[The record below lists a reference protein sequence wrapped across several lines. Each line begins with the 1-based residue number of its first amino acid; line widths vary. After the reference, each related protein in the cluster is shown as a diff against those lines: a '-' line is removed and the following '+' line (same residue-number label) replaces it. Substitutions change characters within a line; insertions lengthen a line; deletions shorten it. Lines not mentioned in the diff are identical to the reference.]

1 MSYGQGEMMP
11 RLTDKT
17 IWELPPATAGNRIF
31 YDSPNRKGRDWTPG
45 FGVRVTAAGARSFI
59 LNYRTKDGTERRLTI
74 GTLPAWDLN
83 AARTEARGLKR
94 RVDAGEDPLADLRAV
109 RGALTV
115 ADLSDRFIEEH
126 LPSKRASTRAAYEG
140 LIKRYFRPE
149 LGNRKVASI
158 TYDDVAKLHR
168 NITTNKGACIANR
181 ALTVLSKMFSLAIRW
196 KLRPDNPVKG
206 VERNHEDKRTR
217 YLTADEIT
225 RLLKALAEYQHQDVA
240 HAIRLL
246 LLTGARKGEVLSMR
260 WENIDLKARTWTKPG
275 TSTKQKKVYRV
286 PLSDP
291 AIQILRHLY
300 EMNAASDWVFPGRLA
315 GKHLSAIDVDWVHVC
330 KAANIHDAH
339 INDLRH
345 TYASLLARI
354 TTTCEGHFRGH
365 FCVVPVLEFEDG
377 HLHPSGEVGRPLRD
391 HLWQGPPV
399 TRNAEIDPGDND
411 PPPKMTQGGNDPL
424 TPLHH
429 LQQVYERGD
438 KGVSDQHGHVQKKST
453 NALYR
458 DPSP

>member
-45 FGVRVTAAGARSFI
+45 FGVRVTAAGARSLI
-59 LNYRTKDGTERRLTI
+59 LNYRTKDGTEPRLTI

-291 AIQILRHLY
+291 AKQILRHLY

-330 KAANIHDAH
+330 KAANINDAH
-339 INDLRH
+339 IKDLRH
-345 TYASLLARI
+345 TYARLLASRRGASTVRPGAAQQNESRRGTETAQI
-354 TTTCEGHFRGH
+354 YANVLVPFMQFRS
-365 FCVVPVLEFEDG
+365 CN
-377 HLHPSGEVGRPLRD
+377 S
-391 HLWQGPPV
+391 
-399 TRNAEIDPGDND
+399 
-411 PPPKMTQGGNDPL
+411 
-424 TPLHH
+424 
-429 LQQVYERGD
+429 
-438 KGVSDQHGHVQKKST
+438 
-453 NALYR
+453 
-458 DPSP
+458 